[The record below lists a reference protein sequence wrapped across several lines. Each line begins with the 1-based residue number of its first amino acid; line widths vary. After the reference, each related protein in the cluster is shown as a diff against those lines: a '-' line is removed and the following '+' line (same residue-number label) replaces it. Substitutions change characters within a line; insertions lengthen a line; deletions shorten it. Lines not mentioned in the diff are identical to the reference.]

1 MRLPLIMIAVASI
14 VCGVID
20 FGIYKSLVHFKCGN
34 STKRGYCIF
43 SVIVWVIFLLAILV
57 PKKDIGNNGLVAI
70 MWMLFSVLSIYVAKL
85 LFLLFSLICSI
96 LVKSKNCLIAPCIIA
111 LSSLGLLLYSSAVTP
126 YQINV
131 SNIDI
136 EFDNLPKAFDNY
148 KIVQFSDLHL
158 GSYISGSTFIDEL
171 VDRINAQNANITVFT
186 GDIVNR
192 QSNEMAVYTECLKKL
207 CSPDG
212 VFSVLGNHDYGD
224 YMHWESEGMKKLD
237 VESLVSMQQ
246 RMNWTILNNSHT
258 IIRNGNDSIAL
269 IGVENWGDPPF
280 KMYADLSSSYPNLN
294 DSTFKILL
302 SHNPA
307 HWDAE
312 IIDKTNIA
320 LTLSGHTHA
329 MQCAFH
335 IFGKYISP
343 AVFRYTRWSGLYT
356 NQEKQYLY
364 VNSGIG
370 EVAIPARIGVKPEI
384 TVITL
389 HCKE

>member
-57 PKKDIGNNGLVAI
+57 PKKDIGNDGLVVI

-96 LVKSKNCLIAPCIIA
+96 FVKSKNCLIAPCIIA
-111 LSSLGLLLYSSAVTP
+111 LSSLGLLLYSSAITP

-136 EFDNLPKAFDNY
+136 EFVNLPKAFDNY

-171 VDRINAQNANITVFT
+171 VDSINAQNANITVFT

-280 KMYADLSSSYPNLN
+280 KMYADLSSSYPDLN

-329 MQCAFH
+329 MQCAFN

-343 AVFRYTRWSGLYT
+343 AVFRYSRWSGLYT

>member
-14 VCGVID
+14 VCGAID

-34 STKRGYCIF
+34 STKRGYCVF

-57 PKKDIGNNGLVAI
+57 PKKDIGNDGLVVI

-85 LFLLFSLICSI
+85 LLLLFSLICSI
-96 LVKSKNCLIAPCIIA
+96 FVKSKNCLIAPCIIA

-171 VDRINAQNANITVFT
+171 VDSINAQNANITVFT

-329 MQCAFH
+329 MQCAFN

-343 AVFRYTRWSGLYT
+343 AVFRYSRWSGLYT

>member
-14 VCGVID
+14 VCGAID

-57 PKKDIGNNGLVAI
+57 PKKDIGNDGLVVI

-96 LVKSKNCLIAPCIIA
+96 FVKSKNCLIAPCIIA

-171 VDRINAQNANITVFT
+171 VDSINSQNANITVFT

-312 IIDKTNIA
+312 IIYKTNIA

-329 MQCAFH
+329 MQCAFNV
-335 IFGKYISP
+335 FGNYISP
-343 AVFRYTRWSGLYT
+343 AVFRYSRWSGLYT

>member
-14 VCGVID
+14 VCGAID

-34 STKRGYCIF
+34 STKRGYRVF

-57 PKKDIGNNGLVAI
+57 PKKDIGNDGLVVI

-96 LVKSKNCLIAPCIIA
+96 FVKSKNCLIAPCIIA

-171 VDRINAQNANITVFT
+171 VDSINAQNANITVFT

-329 MQCAFH
+329 MQCAFN

-343 AVFRYTRWSGLYT
+343 AVFRYSRWSGLYT

-384 TVITL
+384 TVITI

>member
-14 VCGVID
+14 VCGAID

-57 PKKDIGNNGLVAI
+57 PKKNIGNDGLVVI

-96 LVKSKNCLIAPCIIA
+96 FVKSKNCLISPCIIA

-171 VDRINAQNANITVFT
+171 VDSINAQNANITVFT

-258 IIRNGNDSIAL
+258 IIRNGNDSLAL

-329 MQCAFH
+329 MQCAFN

-343 AVFRYTRWSGLYT
+343 AVFRYSRWSGLYT

>member
-34 STKRGYCIF
+34 STKRGYRVF

-57 PKKDIGNNGLVAI
+57 PKKDIGNDGLVVI

-96 LVKSKNCLIAPCIIA
+96 FVKSKNCLIAPCIIA

-171 VDRINAQNANITVFT
+171 VDSINAQNANITVFT

-329 MQCAFH
+329 MQCAFN

-343 AVFRYTRWSGLYT
+343 AVFRYSRWSGLYT

>member
-14 VCGVID
+14 VCGAID

-34 STKRGYCIF
+34 STKRGYCVF

-57 PKKDIGNNGLVAI
+57 PKKDIGNDGLVVI

-96 LVKSKNCLIAPCIIA
+96 FVKSKNCLIAPCIIA

-171 VDRINAQNANITVFT
+171 VDSINAQNANITVFT

-329 MQCAFH
+329 MQCAFN

-343 AVFRYTRWSGLYT
+343 AVFRYSRWSGLYT

>member
-14 VCGVID
+14 VCGAID
-20 FGIYKSLVHFKCGN
+20 FGIYESLVHFKCGN
-34 STKRGYCIF
+34 STKRGYCVF

-57 PKKDIGNNGLVAI
+57 PKKDIGNDGLVVI

-96 LVKSKNCLIAPCIIA
+96 FVKSKNCLISPCIIA
-111 LSSLGLLLYSSAVTP
+111 LSSLGLLLYSSAITP

-171 VDRINAQNANITVFT
+171 VDSINAQNANITVFT

-329 MQCAFH
+329 MQCAFNV
-335 IFGKYISP
+335 FGKYISP
-343 AVFRYTRWSGLYT
+343 AVFRYSRWSGLYT

>member
-57 PKKDIGNNGLVAI
+57 PKKDIGNDGLVVI

-96 LVKSKNCLIAPCIIA
+96 FVKSKNCLIAPCIIA

-171 VDRINAQNANITVFT
+171 VDSINSQNANITVFT

-329 MQCAFH
+329 MQCAFN

-343 AVFRYTRWSGLYT
+343 AVFRYSRWSGLYT

>member
-14 VCGVID
+14 VCGAID

-34 STKRGYCIF
+34 STKRGYCVF

-57 PKKDIGNNGLVAI
+57 PKKDIGNDSLVVI

-96 LVKSKNCLIAPCIIA
+96 FVKSKNCLIAPCIIA

-171 VDRINAQNANITVFT
+171 VDSINAQNANITVFT

-192 QSNEMAVYTECLKKL
+192 QSNEMTVYTECLKKL

-224 YMHWESEGMKKLD
+224 YMHWESEVMKKLD

-329 MQCAFH
+329 MQCAFN

-343 AVFRYTRWSGLYT
+343 AVFRYSRWSGLYT

>member
-14 VCGVID
+14 VCGAID

-34 STKRGYCIF
+34 STKRGYCVF

-57 PKKDIGNNGLVAI
+57 PKKDIGNDGLVVI

-96 LVKSKNCLIAPCIIA
+96 FVKSKNCLIAPCIIA

-171 VDRINAQNANITVFT
+171 VDSINSQNANITVFT

-329 MQCAFH
+329 MQCAFN

-343 AVFRYTRWSGLYT
+343 AVFRYSRWSGLYT

>member
-14 VCGVID
+14 VCGAID

-57 PKKDIGNNGLVAI
+57 PKKDIGNDGLVVI

-96 LVKSKNCLIAPCIIA
+96 FVKRKKCLIAPSIIA

-171 VDRINAQNANITVFT
+171 VDSINAQNANITVFT

-258 IIRNGNDSIAL
+258 IIRNGNDSLAL

-302 SHNPA
+302 SHNPT

-329 MQCAFH
+329 MQCAFN

-343 AVFRYTRWSGLYT
+343 AVFRYSRWSGLYT

>member
-14 VCGVID
+14 VCGAID

-34 STKRGYCIF
+34 STKRGYCVF

-57 PKKDIGNNGLVAI
+57 PKKDIGNDGLVVI

-96 LVKSKNCLIAPCIIA
+96 FVKSKNCLIAPCIIA

-171 VDRINAQNANITVFT
+171 VDSINAQNANITVFT

-192 QSNEMAVYTECLKKL
+192 QSNEMTVYTECLKKL

-237 VESLVSMQQ
+237 VELLVSMQK

-329 MQCAFH
+329 MQCAFN

-343 AVFRYTRWSGLYT
+343 AVFRYSRWSGLYT

>member
-14 VCGVID
+14 VCGAID
-20 FGIYKSLVHFKCGN
+20 FGIYKSLVHFKCEN
-34 STKRGYCIF
+34 STKRGYCVF

-57 PKKDIGNNGLVAI
+57 PKKDIGNDGLVVI

-85 LFLLFSLICSI
+85 IFLLFSLICSI
-96 LVKSKNCLIAPCIIA
+96 FVKSKNCLISPCIIA

-171 VDRINAQNANITVFT
+171 VDSINAQNANITVFT

-280 KMYADLSSSYPNLN
+280 KMYADLSSAYPNLN

-329 MQCAFH
+329 MQCAFN

-343 AVFRYTRWSGLYT
+343 AVFRYSRWSGLYT

-384 TVITL
+384 TVITI

>member
-14 VCGVID
+14 VCGAID

-34 STKRGYCIF
+34 STKRGYCVF

-57 PKKDIGNNGLVAI
+57 PKKDIGNDGLVVI
-70 MWMLFSVLSIYVAKL
+70 IWMLFSVLSIYVAKL

-96 LVKSKNCLIAPCIIA
+96 FVKSKNCLIAPCIIA

-171 VDRINAQNANITVFT
+171 VDSINAQNANITVFT

-258 IIRNGNDSIAL
+258 IIRNGNDSLAL

-329 MQCAFH
+329 MQCAFN

-343 AVFRYTRWSGLYT
+343 AVFRYSRWSGLYT

>member
-57 PKKDIGNNGLVAI
+57 PKKDIGNDGLVVI

-96 LVKSKNCLIAPCIIA
+96 FVKSKNCLIAPCIIA
-111 LSSLGLLLYSSAVTP
+111 LSSLGLLLYSSAITP

-171 VDRINAQNANITVFT
+171 VDSINAQNANITVFT

-212 VFSVLGNHDYGD
+212 VCSVLGNHDYGD

-246 RMNWTILNNSHT
+246 RMNWTILNNPHT

-329 MQCAFH
+329 MQCAFN

-343 AVFRYTRWSGLYT
+343 AVFRYSRWSGLYT

-370 EVAIPARIGVKPEI
+370 EVAITARIGVKPEI

>member
-14 VCGVID
+14 VCGAID

-57 PKKDIGNNGLVAI
+57 PKKNIGNDGLVVI

-96 LVKSKNCLIAPCIIA
+96 FVKSKNCLIAPCIIA

-171 VDRINAQNANITVFT
+171 VDSINAQNANITVFT

-329 MQCAFH
+329 MQCAFN

-343 AVFRYTRWSGLYT
+343 AVFRYSRWSGLYT

>member
-57 PKKDIGNNGLVAI
+57 PKKDIGNDGLVVI

-96 LVKSKNCLIAPCIIA
+96 FVKSKNCLIAPCIIA

-171 VDRINAQNANITVFT
+171 VDSINAQNANIIVFT

-224 YMHWESEGMKKLD
+224 YMHWESEVMKKLD

-312 IIDKTNIA
+312 IIYKTNIA

-329 MQCAFH
+329 MQCAFN

-343 AVFRYTRWSGLYT
+343 AVFRYSRWSGLYT